1 MKNTMLKFLGIALT
15 AAVSISPV
23 ARAQMG
29 QQGMGS
35 QGMGQAQQQQQTPP
49 PAAQTPPATPPPV
62 DPAEEAAYKLASVRT
77 TDGKQIVT
85 ASNDFLKKYPNSR
98 YAGLVYAQL
107 AMAYLQQG
115 EGDKAGAAAQKAL
128 QINPN
133 SPDALPVMAMVSSH
147 QISGGPGSAQR
158 IQATENYARQGISL
172 LNALQKPADVSD
184 VDFTT
189 QRNEKLAMCHSAM
202 GLAYLNEGKNT
213 LAVQELAEATKL
225 ENPPDALDMYLLG
238 VAYDGTNQAS
248 QAVTT
253 LEAACPKLQ
262 GEMQAR
268 CNDFLKEVKK
278 KAPAQPPAPRQ

>member
-128 QINPN
+128 QINQD
-133 SPDALPVMAMVSSH
+133 SPDALPVMAMVTAH
-147 QISGGPGSAQR
+147 LITGARDTQR
-158 IQATENYARQGISL
+158 IQQTETYANHGIQL
-172 LNALQKPADVSD
+172 LNALQKGPDVTD

-189 QRNEKLAMCHSAM
+189 QRNERLALCHGAL
-202 GLAYLNEGKNT
+202 GLAYLHESKGP
-213 LAVQELAEATKL
+213 LAVQHLVEATKL
-225 ENPPDALDMYLLG
+225 ENPPDASDMYLLA
-238 VAYDGTNQAS
+238 VAYDSTGQNALAISTS
-248 QAVTT
+248 
-253 LEAACPKLQ
+253 EAACPKLS
-262 GEMQAR
+262 GPMQQR
-268 CNDFLKEVKK
+268 CIDFLKEVKA
-278 KAPAQPPAPRQ
+278 KAPKQ